1 MGSRVIK
8 EVIMIKIIVEYND
21 SDLNRVFTTVID
33 REAITWIRL
42 VSVFIDMLNGM
53 GYYIDKS
60 TIDITTEYEKINLDL
75 YEEDNYG

>member
-1 MGSRVIK
+1 
-8 EVIMIKIIVEYND
+8 MIKIIVEYND

>member
-8 EVIMIKIIVEYND
+8 EIIMIKIIVEYND
-21 SDLNRVFTTVID
+21 SDLNRVYTTVID
-33 REAITWIRL
+33 REAITWIKL

-60 TIDITTEYEKINLDL
+60 TIDITTEYEKINLDFYDENN
-75 YEEDNYG
+75 YE

>member
-8 EVIMIKIIVEYND
+8 EIIMIKIIVEYKD
-21 SDLNRVFTTVID
+21 SDLNRVYTTVID
-33 REAITWIRL
+33 REAITWIKL

-60 TIDITTEYEKINLDL
+60 TIDITTEYKKINLDL
-75 YEEDNYG
+75 YEDNHE